1 MHFRPEEAVGV
12 IVDLDRSAQQFGQI
26 RPQMAAMDGGQVGRH
41 YAPVEAI
48 EDPRKPDADG
58 PFHPEARIR
67 RLDPLAD
74 QLLQP
79 FVIIAGSAHALL
91 VTEIQAPSY
100 TANAILVPPIS
111 NP

>member
-1 MHFRPEEAVGV
+1 
-12 IVDLDRSAQQFGQI
+12 
-26 RPQMAAMDGGQVGRH
+26 MDGGQVGRH

-74 QLLQP
+74 QLLLLVP
-79 FVIIAGSAHALL
+79 VVGIAGGVIAFGDPLTPQVLIGASLTI
-91 VTEIQAPSY
+91 VGVGVITVRRP
-100 TANAILVPPIS
+100 
-111 NP
+111 